1 MAFYCGT
8 KNNGK
13 PKGTPNQ
20 CYKRGM
26 GVGFRAAFSQLE
38 SNNLEM
44 GIGQREFEP
53 NINPFQP
60 MLQQANVQEYQQPV
74 NNSNGFNVNINDNEI
89 ENILNDVRNANERF
103 DLDMSRNYNREAD
116 KLSKRLAKRNMAR
129 SQAGFV
135 TKSNVDT
142 INQILANAIAYS
154 VNDGPEVIEGL
165 QNDIAEVN
173 RLFNQENN
181 YNIEEEYER
190 VINELIR
197 LLNAK
202 LEIEYESDEEPE
214 QELDPIYIRDTIK
227 ADIKVENEKIKKA
240 YKQAKKDKVPFNMRL
255 DMSEFLDNLE
265 NFKKLFPNEK
275 ALIKDLTGLKSAL
288 VVEERKRNSN

>member
-13 PKGTPNQ
+13 PKGSPNQ

-103 DLDMSRNYNREAD
+103 D
-116 KLSKRLAKRNMAR
+116 
-129 SQAGFV
+129 
-135 TKSNVDT
+135 
-142 INQILANAIAYS
+142 
-154 VNDGPEVIEGL
+154 
-165 QNDIAEVN
+165 
-173 RLFNQENN
+173 
-181 YNIEEEYER
+181 
-190 VINELIR
+190 
-197 LLNAK
+197 
-202 LEIEYESDEEPE
+202 
-214 QELDPIYIRDTIK
+214 
-227 ADIKVENEKIKKA
+227 
-240 YKQAKKDKVPFNMRL
+240 
-255 DMSEFLDNLE
+255 
-265 NFKKLFPNEK
+265 
-275 ALIKDLTGLKSAL
+275 
-288 VVEERKRNSN
+288 

>member
-20 CYKRGM
+20 CYKRGI
-26 GVGFRAAFSQLE
+26 GVGFRSAFSQLE

-60 MLQQANVQEYQQPV
+60 MLQQANVEEYQQPV

-89 ENILNDVRNANERF
+89 ENILKDVRNANERF

-116 KLSKRLAKRNMAR
+116 KLAKRLAKRNMAR
-129 SQAGFV
+129 SQAGYV

-181 YNIEEEYER
+181 YNNEQEYER
-190 VINELIR
+190 VTNELLR
-197 LLNAK
+197 LLNDK

-227 ADIKVENEKIKKA
+227 ANIKVENEKIKKA
-240 YKQAKKDKVPFNMRL
+240 YKQAKKDKVPYNMRL

>member
-13 PKGTPNQ
+13 PKGSPNQ

-181 YNIEEEYER
+181 YNFEEEYER
-190 VINELIR
+190 VTNELLR

-202 LEIEYESDEEPE
+202 LEIEYDSDE
-214 QELDPIYIRDTIK
+214 ELDPIYIRDTIK
-227 ADIKVENEKIKKA
+227 ANIKVENEKIKKA
-240 YKQAKKDKVPFNMRL
+240 YKQAKKDKVLFNMRL

>member
-60 MLQQANVQEYQQPV
+60 LLQQRNEEDYQQPI

-89 ENILNDVRNANERF
+89 ENILKDVRTANERF

-190 VINELIR
+190 VTNELIR

-202 LEIEYESDEEPE
+202 LEIEYDSDEEPE

>member
-44 GIGQREFEP
+44 GIGRREFEP

-60 MLQQANVQEYQQPV
+60 MLQQANVQEYQQPI

-89 ENILNDVRNANERF
+89 ANILNDVRTAKIKSGM
-103 DLDMSRNYNREAD
+103 DMSRTYNKEAD
-116 KLSKRLAKRNMAR
+116 KLSKRLAKRNMSR

-135 TKSNVDT
+135 TTNNVDL
-142 INQILANAIAYS
+142 INQILANAIEYS
-154 VNDGPEVIEGL
+154 VNDGPFIIESL
-165 QNDIAEVN
+165 QKDIAEVN
-173 RLFNQENN
+173 RLFNQESN
-181 YNIEEEYER
+181 YSNESEYER
-190 VINELIR
+190 VTNELIR

-227 ADIKVENEKIKKA
+227 ANIKVENEKIKKA
-240 YKQAKKDKVPFNMRL
+240 YKQAKKDKVPFNLRL